1 MKYTFT
7 FEGDTRSYSQEA
19 SKTVSIS
26 FENPAGQKVILD
38 EFLNFLKATG
48 EYIGPNAQLN
58 ITDYDASEVLNKAN
72 GIKIDFSNY
81 DTAQK
86 LKDYN
91 LNDYYNEK
99 KLKEAFKDIVGPA
112 DC

>member
-38 EFLNFLKATG
+38 EFLNFLLVSG
-48 EYIGPNAQLN
+48 F
-58 ITDYDASEVLNKAN
+58 VLN
-72 GIKIDFSNY
+72 S
-81 DTAQK
+81 
-86 LKDYN
+86 
-91 LNDYYNEK
+91 
-99 KLKEAFKDIVGPA
+99 
-112 DC
+112 